1 MKRRLFAVLT
11 LLSGSAFA
19 QGFAGTWTAKDVT
32 ISLTQSE
39 DQIEGTITTDRKQI
53 EIAGVVDGNEATGEV
68 NAPNGTASF
77 TMSLAGQALK
87 FQMTGPDG
95 KAVKF
100 FLKRSKGAP
109 PPAPAPAPA
118 PGPAP
123 MQGMAPGQAPA
134 GTAPS
139 GAAAG
144 RWWND
149 DEGWSLHAPPGW
161 KGGIQKDG
169 SVMLGNDTEW
179 GLLRVNHELGAKLEE
194 VRARGEGGFALE
206 GVQFTLT
213 SAISP
218 LKVKAGPAIEADYQG
233 QSAQGPMRVHTVA
246 LQAPAGVLFV
256 TGMAPGGNF
265 GKLAQHTQAMAA
277 SVSFSKPR
285 IGNAMR
291 VVAGRWWHWH
301 GSSSVGYGPNS
312 NSSYLSSEKKLWL
325 CADGRF
331 SRQGEFSVDSTVK
344 SEAFGNSYANANSN
358 SNADGRWT
366 AVGTPQAGKIIVTFQ
381 DGSRQELPYQVPAQG
396 DKWQLYVDGVG
407 YLVSNDIGGCN

>member
-1 MKRRLFAVLT
+1 MNLRLSAVLF
-11 LLSGSAFA
+11 LLSGGAFA

-32 ISLTQSE
+32 ITLTQSE
-39 DQIEGTITTDRKQI
+39 DQISGAIVTDRKQI
-53 EIAGVVDGNEATGEV
+53 EIGGVVDGNEATGEV

-95 KAVKF
+95 KTVKF

-109 PPAPAPAPA
+109 TPTPAPEPRQEKMPAP
-118 PGPAP
+118 PPP
-123 MQGMAPGQAPA
+123 PT
-134 GTAPS
+134 GTTPP

-144 RWWND
+144 RWWSD

-161 KGGIQKDG
+161 KGGFQKDG
-169 SVMLGNDTEW
+169 SVMLGHDTEL
-179 GLLRVNHELGAKLEE
+179 GLLRINHELGSKLED

-213 SAISP
+213 SAITP
-218 LKVKAGPAIEADYQG
+218 LKVKAGPAFEADYQG
-233 QSAQGPMRVHTVA
+233 QSMQGPMRVHTVA

-256 TGMAPGGNF
+256 TGMAPGASF

-277 SVSFSKPR
+277 SVAFSKPR

-301 GSSSVGYGPNS
+301 GSSSVGYGN
-312 NSSYLSSEKKLWL
+312 NSSSTYLSSEKKLWL
-325 CADGRF
+325 CPDGRF
-331 SRQGEFSVDSTVK
+331 SRQGQFSVDSTVK
-344 SEAFGNSYANANSN
+344 SETFGNSYANANNN

-381 DGSRQELPYQVPAQG
+381 DGSRQELPYQAPAPG
-396 DKWQLYVDGVG
+396 DKFELYVDGVG
-407 YLVSNDIGGCN
+407 YLRSNDIGGCN